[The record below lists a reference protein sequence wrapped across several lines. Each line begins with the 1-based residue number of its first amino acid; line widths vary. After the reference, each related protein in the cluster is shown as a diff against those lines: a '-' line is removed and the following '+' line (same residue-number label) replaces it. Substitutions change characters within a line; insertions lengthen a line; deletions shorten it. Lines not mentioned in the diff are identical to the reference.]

1 MDDVLPGGG
10 DCELSFEEK
19 AQVGETNTVLVG
31 VQGGILSRRACRARS
46 PEMEAVLG
54 TQTAL
59 LGRILGHSSTRGL
72 RPPEQLERPAGFP
85 SSALG
90 ALFA

>member
-1 MDDVLPGGG
+1 MIQSGQGWDGGIQREGLTHLEGQGRLPGGG

-31 VQGGILSRRACRARS
+31 VQGGILSRRACGARS

-54 TQTAL
+54 TQL
-59 LGRILGHSSTRGL
+59 CW
-72 RPPEQLERPAGFP
+72 AG
-85 SSALG
+85 S
-90 ALFA
+90 